1 MAVKPRKHRGGVL
14 ADALHRLIEER
25 HPNGLPVGHA
35 AADLYGSDTKNHR
48 ERVYRLAGALRKN
61 NILVY
66 SFGGRYYLC
75 NEDGLRLSEIA
86 VQRQLLA
93 ASMLQNAFL
102 LTARAME
109 IGLPKEQRNRLE
121 ESFNELKKQVIK
133 LFA

>member
-1 MAVKPRKHRGGVL
+1 MAAKPRKRRGGVL
-14 ADALHRLIEER
+14 ADALHKLIEER
-25 HPNGLPVGHA
+25 HPNGLPVGQA

-75 NEDGLRLSEIA
+75 NEDGLRLSEVA
-86 VQRQLLA
+86 VQRQVLA

-102 LTARAME
+102 LTERALE

-121 ESFNELKKQVIK
+121 QSFNELKNQV
-133 LFA
+133 LRMFG